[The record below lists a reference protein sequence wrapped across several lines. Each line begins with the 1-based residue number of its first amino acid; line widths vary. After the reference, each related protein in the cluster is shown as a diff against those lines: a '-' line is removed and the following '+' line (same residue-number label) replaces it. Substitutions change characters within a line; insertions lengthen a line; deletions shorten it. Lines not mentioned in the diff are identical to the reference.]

1 MALLTSE
8 RFIREDG
15 ETIAYLR
22 RGGKSPGV
30 VWLGGFHSDMNG
42 TKAQAL
48 DVWAESR
55 GRACLRFDYYGHGA
69 SSGAFRD
76 GTITRWRGDAL
87 AVLDRLCDGP
97 QVLVGSSMG
106 AWIALLAA
114 LARPEK
120 VAALLLLAPAAD
132 FTEALI
138 WERMSPEIRREI
150 MERGEWQRPSVYGD
164 GPYPITR
171 ALIEDGRR
179 RRLLGA
185 PIALDCPVH
194 IIQGMKDPDVPWQ
207 HALKLVENLSG
218 NPTLTLVKNGDHR
231 LSTPEDLARI
241 AAALDAILAVAPAV
255 IPGGAMR

>member
-1 MALLTSE
+1 MTLVASE

-22 RGGKSPGV
+22 RAGKSPGV

-48 DVWAESR
+48 DAWAA
-55 GRACLRFDYYGHGA
+55 RAERAYLRFDYFGHGA

-76 GTITRWRGDAL
+76 GTISRWRDDAL
-87 AVLDRLCDGP
+87 AVLDHLCDGP

-106 AWIALLAA
+106 AWIALLVAR
-114 LARPEK
+114 ARPDK

-132 FTEALI
+132 FTEALV
-138 WERMSPEIRREI
+138 WRRMSPDIRAEI
-150 MERGEWQRPSVYGD
+150 MDRGEWQRPSAYGD

-179 RRLLGA
+179 HLLLDA
-185 PIALDCPVH
+185 PIELSCPVH
-194 IIQGMKDPDVPWQ
+194 IVQGMVDPDVPWQ
-207 HALKLVENLSG
+207 HALRLLETLSG
-218 NPTLTLVKNGDHR
+218 NPTLTLIKHGDHR
-231 LSTPEDLARI
+231 LSTDEDLARI
-241 AAALDAILAVAPAV
+241 TAALDAILKTRTP
-255 IPGGAMR
+255 

>member
-1 MALLTSE
+1 MTQFEIE

-15 ETIAYLR
+15 ETIAYLK

-48 DVWAESR
+48 DAWAEST
-55 GRACLRFDYYGHGA
+55 GRAYLRFDYFGHGA
-69 SSGAFRD
+69 STGAFHD
-76 GTITRWRGDAL
+76 GTITRWRDDAL

-114 LARPEK
+114 RARPET
-120 VAALLLLAPAAD
+120 VAALLLLAPAVD

-138 WERMSPEIRREI
+138 WARMTPDIRREV
-150 MERGEWQRPSVYGD
+150 MERGSWQRPSAYGD

-179 RRLLGA
+179 HLLLDD
-185 PIALDCPVH
+185 PIRIDCPVH
-194 IIQGMKDPDVPWQ
+194 ILQGIQDPDVPWQ
-207 HALKLVENLSG
+207 HALKLVDRLSG
-218 NPTLTLVKNGDHR
+218 NPTLTLIKNGDHR

-241 AAALDAILAVAPAV
+241 ARALDAILAEEPRWN
-255 IPGGAMR
+255 P

>member
-1 MALLTSE
+1 MTPLVLE
-8 RFIREDG
+8 RFSREDG

-48 DVWAESR
+48 DAWAEAR
-55 GRACLRFDYYGHGA
+55 GHAYLRFDYFGHGA

-76 GTITRWRGDAL
+76 GTITRWRDDAL
-87 AVLDRLCDGP
+87 AVLDVLSDGP

-114 LARPEK
+114 QARPEN

-138 WERMSPEIRREI
+138 WERMSPDIRREV
-150 MERGEWQRPSVYGD
+150 MERGEWQRASAYGD

-179 RRLLGA
+179 HLLLGA
-185 PIALDCPVH
+185 PIPINAPVH
-194 IIQGMKDPDVPWQ
+194 IVQGMKDPDVPWQ
-207 HALKLVENLSG
+207 HALKLIENLSG
-218 NPTLTLVKNGDHR
+218 NPTLTLIKEGDHR
-231 LSTPEDLARI
+231 LSTPEDLGRI
-241 AAALDAILAVAPAV
+241 AAALDALLAAQATRNP
-255 IPGGAMR
+255 

>member
-1 MALLTSE
+1 MTLLALE

-42 TKAQAL
+42 AKAQAL
-48 DVWAESR
+48 DAWAETR
-55 GRACLRFDYYGHGA
+55 GRAYLRFDYYGHGA

-76 GTITRWRGDAL
+76 GTISRWRDDAL
-87 AVLDRLCDGP
+87 AVLDYYLCDGP

-114 LARPEK
+114 RARPEK

-132 FTEALI
+132 FTEALV
-138 WERMSPEIRREI
+138 WERMSPDIRREI
-150 MERGEWQRPSVYGD
+150 MERGEWQRPSAYGD

-179 RRLLGA
+179 HLMLGS
-185 PIALDCPVH
+185 PIDLGCPVY
-194 IIQGMKDPDVPWQ
+194 IIQGMKDPDVPWR
-207 HALKLVENLSG
+207 HALKLVEKLSG
-218 NPTLTLVKNGDHR
+218 NPILTLIKTGDHR

-241 AAALDAILAVAPAV
+241 AAALDAILA
-255 IPGGAMR
+255 GGTSRNP

>member
-1 MALLTSE
+1 MTLLVME

-48 DVWAESR
+48 DDWAENR
-55 GRACLRFDYYGHGA
+55 GRAYLRFDYYGHGA

-76 GTITRWRGDAL
+76 GTISRWRDDAL

-114 LARPEK
+114 RARPEK
-120 VAALLLLAPAAD
+120 IAALLLLAPAAD
-132 FTEALI
+132 FTEALM
-138 WERMSPEIRREI
+138 WEPMTPDIRREI
-150 MERGEWQRPSVYGD
+150 MERGEWQRSSAYGD

-179 RRLLGA
+179 HLMLGA
-185 PIALDCPVH
+185 PIHIDCPVH

-207 HALKLVENLSG
+207 HALKLIENLSG
-218 NPTLTLVKNGDHR
+218 NPTLTLIKDGDHR
-231 LSTPEDLARI
+231 LSTPGDLVRI
-241 AAALDAILAVAPAV
+241 AAALDAILAVSAP
-255 IPGGAMR
+255 